1 MFKRLSVEMSLTV
14 LVLAL
19 RSHLSGRGG
28 RGECCGVPGEWGWSG
43 GCCPGL
49 SRDTEQFTDPATLNS
64 GDRCFMKR
72 RIENCNPICLRLS
85 KFGIDTLIKL

>member
-1 MFKRLSVEMSLTV
+1 MAKAEGRPHPNMFKRLSVEMSLTV

-43 GCCPGL
+43 GCCTDL
-49 SRDTEQFTDPATLNS
+49 SRDTEHQFTDPATLNT
-64 GDRCFMKR
+64 GDRCIVK
-72 RIENCNPICLRLS
+72 
-85 KFGIDTLIKL
+85 